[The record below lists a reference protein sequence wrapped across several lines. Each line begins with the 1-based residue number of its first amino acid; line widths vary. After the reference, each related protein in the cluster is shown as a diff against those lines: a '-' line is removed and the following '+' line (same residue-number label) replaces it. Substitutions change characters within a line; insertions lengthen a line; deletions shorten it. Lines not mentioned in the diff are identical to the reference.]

1 MKIVHT
7 ADHHLGYRQYGFAQ
21 REEDFMKAFRHVIE
35 RAVALK
41 ANMIIIA
48 GDLFD
53 IPKPAAY
60 VVQGVCEAIA
70 YAKAAGLYI
79 AGIDGNHDVTS
90 GNWLKVCGINDLETS
105 EKEPRSYSYMGVTIA
120 ALPYLRPTVFKDRLK
135 KMADAGIKA
144 EVFVMHQA
152 VAEMADFAAQE
163 ITLMEIAPWLN
174 QMGVRYVAMGDI
186 HNYKEMEFAGIRF
199 VYAGSTEVCAIDE
212 HRDKSFS
219 IVEFGAHNAMTT
231 ATEPIPIRPVVE
243 RYLQSEKDL
252 DELLVQLAGDPL
264 AILWYEP
271 EKADLARRAE
281 ALLLDKKILHR
292 ICPTAAKSLAT
303 ITAQLNREQLERKG
317 ALIRLKDAVNAF
329 FEDNSEQQELI
340 YQLLNT
346 PDAVENTVKA
356 YLSSKG
362 VLP

>member
-1 MKIVHT
+1 MKIIHT
-7 ADHHLGYRQYGFAQ
+7 ADHHLDYRQYGFAQ
-21 REEDFMKAFRHVIE
+21 REQDFIHAFSRVIH
-35 RAVALK
+35 RAVDLK
-41 ANMIIIA
+41 ADLIIIA

-53 IPKPAAY
+53 IPKPAAF
-60 VVQGVCEAIA
+60 VVQQVCEAVA
-70 YAKAAGLYI
+70 YAKENGVEV
-79 AGIDGNHDVTS
+79 AGIDGNHDVTE
-90 GNWLKVCGINDLETS
+90 GDWLRVCGIQDLS
-105 EKEPRSYSYMGVTIA
+105 EHAAYLFKTVRIG
-120 ALPYLRPTVFKDRLK
+120 ALPYRRPTVFKEQLK
-135 KMADAGIKA
+135 KMADEGTQLD
-144 EVFVMHQA
+144 VFVMHQA
-152 VAEMADFAAQE
+152 VAEMADWVAQE

-174 QMGVRYVAMGDI
+174 QMGVKYVAMGDI

-212 HRDKSFS
+212 QRNKSFS
-219 IVEFGAHNAMTT
+219 VVEFDAMGKMST
-231 ATEPIPIRPVVE
+231 AIEPITTRPIVE

-292 ICPTAAKSLAT
+292 ICPTAAKSLNT

-329 FEDNSEQQELI
+329 FEENSEQQELI
-340 YQLLNT
+340 FQLLNT

-362 VLP
+362 VLT